1 MKIITKMR
9 KFKMRLNKKILLYE
23 VASIIS
29 GCMGALMLGAFLMI
43 GLFSR
48 WTLAIDLI
56 WIALS
61 FILIFVW
68 YFTNKY
74 AYKLQKRWD
83 YEHRR

>member
-1 MKIITKMR
+1 MNIKMR

-23 VASIIS
+23 VASLIS
-29 GCMGALMLGAFLMI
+29 GCIGALMLGAFLMI

-68 YFTNKY
+68 YFANKK
-74 AYKLQKRWD
+74 AYKLQKQWD
-83 YEHRR
+83 YDNRR